1 MSSEHRMGSL
11 NFAPIFN
18 FRDEADRKR
27 LAEWREDLRKS
38 GTALVFT
45 NGVFDILHAGHA
57 GYLMEARNAGGALI
71 IGLNSDAS
79 VRAIKGPNRPIQH
92 EVDRA
97 LLLASLKCTDGIV
110 VFDEETPLE
119 LIRFI
124 LPDILIKGADYSR
137 ATIVGADEVEAN
149 GGRVLT
155 IPLAEGRSTSG
166 IVEKILERYNNPS

>member
-1 MSSEHRMGSL
+1 M
-11 NFAPIFN
+11 
-18 FRDEADRKR
+18 
-27 LAEWREDLRKS
+27 EWRENLRRS

-45 NGVFDILHAGHA
+45 NGVFDILHAGHV

-79 VRAIKGPNRPIQH
+79 VRAIKGPNRPIQQ
-92 EVDRA
+92 EGDRA
-97 LLLASLKCTDGIV
+97 LLLASLKCTDAV
-110 VFDEETPLE
+110 VIFDEETPME
-119 LIRFI
+119 LIRFV

-137 ATIVGADEVEAN
+137 ATIIGADDVEAH

-166 IVEKILERYNNPS
+166 IVEKILERYSNPS